1 MKRKDKYKAKTA
13 GSIMVSAILAIFV
26 WIGIAQ
32 SMAIIANSGF
42 KSIKSGRTAIQAQQ
56 YADISIDRLKNINY
70 DELDTAGAHTRAV
83 ISGLSTTDWEDEVT
97 IGAESTIAGSDD
109 VKQRI
114 ATVNVYKTGDTLP
127 RYTVEVPLSSQ
138 SDSAGDSL
146 PKGSIIP
153 YNGPLS
159 DIPKGWHLCD
169 GSNGTPN
176 LTGRFLQG
184 WGWDD
189 FYNRSI
195 GQYIAEGLPNIT
207 GIIPVQSQL
216 GYNQI
221 SVTGA
226 FNVTGHMYPCHW
238 GASWNNYYCVEFNAS
253 RCSWLYGNSAT
264 VQPRSYT
271 VYYIIKMI

>member
-1 MKRKDKYKAKTA
+1 MKRKDKCKAKTA

-138 SDSAGDSL
+138 GNNMKFPDWNNGIDLIPNLDFIAPCNGLIVLNADYSCGDLYEQGIAGDRSFFINNERVANL
-146 PKGSIIP
+146 WIGCPAHNESVQVASFPVKKGTKIFYQNPKILHREAFIYKFYP
-153 YNGPLS
+153 Y
-159 DIPKGWHLCD
+159 K
-169 GSNGTPN
+169 
-176 LTGRFLQG
+176 
-184 WGWDD
+184 
-189 FYNRSI
+189 
-195 GQYIAEGLPNIT
+195 
-207 GIIPVQSQL
+207 
-216 GYNQI
+216 
-221 SVTGA
+221 
-226 FNVTGHMYPCHW
+226 
-238 GASWNNYYCVEFNAS
+238 
-253 RCSWLYGNSAT
+253 
-264 VQPRSYT
+264 
-271 VYYIIKMI
+271 

>member
-138 SDSAGDSL
+138 DSSLELPIGTILPFIGDL
-146 PKGSIIP
+146 ANIP
-153 YNGPLS
+153 S
-159 DIPKGWHLCD
+159 GWHLCD

-176 LTGRFLQG
+176 LSGRFLEGVTSGSKQ
-184 WGWDD
+184 WHD
-189 FYNRSI
+189 
-195 GQYIAEGLPNIT
+195 AGLPNIQGSFSGHVMGWQNVT
-207 GIIPVQSQL
+207 TT
-216 GYNQI
+216 
-221 SVTGA
+221 TGA
-226 FNVTGHMYPCHW
+226 FYSYAIGNSPAGKNDEGSSVPCF
-238 GASWNNYYCVEFNAS
+238 VFDAS
-253 RCSWLYGNSAT
+253 RSNSIYGRSGT
-264 VQPRSYT
+264 VQPASYT
-271 VYYIIKMI
+271 VYYIMRVK

>member
-1 MKRKDKYKAKTA
+1 
-13 GSIMVSAILAIFV
+13 MVSAILAIFV

-138 SDSAGDSL
+138 GSNSL
-146 PKGSIIP
+146 PIGTILPYTGDLNKIP
-153 YNGPLS
+153 S
-159 DIPKGWHLCD
+159 GWHLCD
-169 GSNGTPN
+169 GTDGTPN
-176 LTGRFLQG
+176 LLDNRFLEG
-184 WGWDD
+184 DATPGI
-189 FYNRSI
+189 FK
-195 GQYIAEGLPNIT
+195 EPGLPNIT
-207 GIIPVQSQL
+207 GKSTTIGESYKDESP
-216 GYNQI
+216 
-221 SVTGA
+221 TGA
-226 FNVTGHMYPCHW
+226 YYKIIKISNAQYTGDFATIW
-238 GASWNNYYCVEFNAS
+238 DRTVNGFDAS
-253 RCSWLYGNSAT
+253 RSNPLYGNSTT
-264 VQPRSYT
+264 VQPKAYT
-271 VYYIIKMI
+271 VMYIIKIK

>member
-1 MKRKDKYKAKTA
+1 
-13 GSIMVSAILAIFV
+13 MVSAILAIFV

-138 SDSAGDSL
+138 D
-146 PKGSIIP
+146 
-153 YNGPLS
+153 N
-159 DIPKGWHLCD
+159 
-169 GSNGTPN
+169 N
-176 LTGRFLQG
+176 
-184 WGWDD
+184 
-189 FYNRSI
+189 SI
-195 GQYIAEGLPNIT
+195 GFPDYENGYSVSSDFIANKNGWLYSSAIGRWIVLINGKPVRQQVINADQVDGAIAPISSGDKVQVIMTQGGSRLKE
-207 GIIPVQSQL
+207 II
-216 GYNQI
+216 
-221 SVTGA
+221 
-226 FNVTGHMYPCHW
+226 FYPC
-238 GASWNNYYCVEFNAS
+238 
-253 RCSWLYGNSAT
+253 
-264 VQPRSYT
+264 
-271 VYYIIKMI
+271 K